1 MRRIGICSGVAAL
14 VLALGAGARADAR
27 KDDKGDVVKE
37 GKVLVVRGLEGGEPQ
52 ITDEASQRWM
62 IVGPL
67 RDEALNLDGHKLRVW
82 ANVTGQKKLTMRTL
96 LVKRYEIL
104 DSGGRRPVVGLLQRD
119 APLALSLDR
128 KEGKL
133 EVKGPRPLLV
143 QLDKKVGCKVWLVGD
158 LEGKAIKTF
167 KFGSISCKKDK
178 PALKP
183 KSDAVKP
190 RPEKERKR

>member
-1 MRRIGICSGVAAL
+1 MRRIGICSGVATL
-14 VLALGAGARADAR
+14 VLALGAGAWAEGG
-27 KDDKGDVVKE
+27 KQDKGEVVKE

-52 ITDEASQRWM
+52 ITDEANQRWM

-67 RDEALNLDGHKLRVW
+67 REEALSLDGHKLKVW
-82 ANVTGQKKLTMRTL
+82 ATVSGQKKLTMRTL

-119 APLALSLDR
+119 APLALSLER
-128 KEGKL
+128 KEGNL
-133 EVKGPRPLLV
+133 DVKGPRPLLV

-158 LEGKAIKTF
+158 LEGKTLKAF

-178 PALKP
+178 PAI
-183 KSDAVKP
+183 KSKT
-190 RPEKERKR
+190 EKERKR